1 MERYYIINGT
11 KCFVTPRTIKGV
23 VPFVSSSALN
33 AYEVK
38 FFEKFLKS
46 NLFKEDDALLLPVT
60 DYEVNDIKKAIPFG
74 SELILTD
81 VGSQSVFRK
90 TNYSKMVGSLYSL
103 AFAHK
108 DYLFSYSDIRSV
120 TTYLLMLVFDK
131 KVASHLFEN
140 INRKWMCDYRSQR
153 RKDIK
158 NIIDSGVFDIH
169 PYDFFNLN
177 ETSRQVHKALIKGLN
192 MEYCGIRQ
200 HVSFTLDKKM
210 MQNCIFSECKYYNGK
225 EIIYSVRVDDEDIYL
240 KIEGKEEQKVTLE
253 TIETELQKA

>member
-23 VPFVSSSALN
+23 APFTASSDLN

-74 SELILTD
+74 SELMLTS
-81 VGSQSVFRK
+81 VGSKFIFCK
-90 TNYSKMVGSLYSL
+90 TNYSKIVGSLYSL

-108 DYLFSYSDIRSV
+108 DYLFSYSGVSV
-120 TTYLLMLVFDK
+120 STYLWMLIFDK
-131 KVASHLFEN
+131 KVAHYMFEN
-140 INRKWMCDYRSQR
+140 INRKYDCDHLSQR
-153 RKDIK
+153 KKDIRA
-158 NIIDSGVFDIH
+158 IIDSGVFDIH

-200 HVSFTLDKKM
+200 HVSFTLDKNL
-210 MQNCIFSECKYYNGK
+210 MQNCIFSECKYYNGR